1 MTLHGANQ
9 FVTKTCL
16 TTFTYLTTYLQ
27 DGRTTVESR
36 EKVISNTA
44 TEERNTIH
52 ITPTPTA
59 GITLTQVRDLNTN
72 AHLLTLNHF
81 QTPKLAIGVF
91 HTTYTY
97 FNTLLDGDLPL
108 VITSRHTVTNTIT
121 APDDYLSLLQPSES
135 VTAVYDTNTYYST
148 VALTK
153 TIHDLDGRSKV
164 LSTTEVLTQ
173 LVVTES
179 LPSQIVA
186 TDRPV
191 TATDVVKTYFV
202 TYTYFNTFLENGSTI
217 VRTNVSQ
224 SSDVVTERV
233 YLYPKKTQLSV
244 TPQQTTN
251 AVAIET
257 DALRIF
263 ATKTYLTTF
272 TYFTTLLRDHSDAAA
287 PETLVH
293 SHTRVVENVVTESLP
308 HHLFPT
314 QTLNALRTAAL
325 QYGPDFVT
333 LATPVG
339 GSTAL
344 EITAVIE
351 TDHKSVEPE
360 ISDDNNVIDTEVP
373 EENRPHAAALQ
384 AASISAA
391 DSGSDQEEDQEHE
404 SLNEVADDQVPAASS
419 SFSESNPTK
428 PAADK
433 VNDLIGNFNF
443 NGLTAFGP
451 VFNAMAGLIQ
461 NNFAQRQQHQ
471 SAASSNISEVATTH
485 FVTTADGNGPPIY
498 IPVGGVAAEGVDTVE
513 HVEEANYNAFVPPA
527 GQWVVNEEDQRHKVQ
542 HVIGKPSHEQPLLNG
557 GIPISPGE
565 VITANSD
572 VIIGRPTG
580 IGPRLPYKN
589 VVVANNVPADMK
601 PPPLPIDHEHH
612 DVADSITLQSVHA
625 EQYIGPPPP
634 LTGPTAPER
643 HQLNAIHRFQTKR
656 PSSGKTHSFKPNI
669 IPITKE
675 VDAGKQPPY
684 RSNLPKAVPK
694 IVDEYRGPPP
704 PQQHQQLHQQQY
716 QQSQQQ
722 HQHQHQHPQH
732 QPNHLHLQH
741 QQHQKHNQQ
750 TSPSFQHQKPTNQLT
765 TSFQSAQTSHPDVPH
780 HHEEI
785 IEIQRIPEVYS
796 TDLPPIHIINYP
808 QPVRSQLP
816 QLPQP
821 LPPQSAFPTATAPYL
836 QIITASSSFA
846 QHIPEVLERN
856 TNDPLLVN
864 IQPSQVAQVII
875 PHGSTTALIY
885 GGGHTEPHHN
895 GQYFDEPNAYADADH
910 VRIDFVGPATKHQT
924 VQSNHE
930 VSLNANQL
938 IQDVDLGVPPIQFN
952 HHTEHHEVGGTQIG
966 GLNGDHSVDVTA
978 AATGDARGDDDEDE
992 YVDEIVQRNP
1002 DSYQQ
1007 LVSYNIDHE
1016 YLAGGQP
1023 HQVGNAYNSVVLTNI
1038 GQNTGKI
1045 GVSSEKSGQNTEN
1058 SAQITGK
1065 PSKTDLIGMG
1075 GPSRPN
1081 APVAHG
1087 RPNNPS
1093 GPPNLYRGNIGPNRE
1108 PTVYNRQNGH
1118 NDHNM
1123 HGISTS
1129 GSSIPQQHLYFVH
1142 GNNKNLRQQL
1152 NIELLPPIKP
1162 LATPPI
1168 DQNMVIEYMQPP
1180 PQLQPQQSPFPQQ
1193 SRLPQQPLSPTFQN
1207 AFYGTSV
1214 DNVQVEH
1221 LQPSSSI
1228 ANKENV
1234 EEKDFDDRV
1243 IAEDSDDHDDVNDI
1257 EVTVDSHDEDDNAND
1272 DGEIVQETNSVS
1284 VRPGQ
1289 LPADVLE
1296 TTAETTN
1303 VPSTATTSTFTKTSA
1318 STSAS
1323 RIHEPNTQTEAN
1335 DLQLNANDNEN
1346 FVYSNNI
1353 NPSAV
1358 HQSIPPHITE
1368 LRPPFRYNYHYQ
1380 PFGRQPTAKP
1390 QPPRTQQSSR
1400 TPQPP
1405 RSQQPQH
1412 ISDVD
1417 QYVSPPRVRPLPQIP
1432 NINRNRTSAQ
1442 TSPAMV
1448 TPATTFFNSQG
1459 QTIPPNRQKLPAA
1472 VQRPPFTR
1480 PVQLFT
1486 TQPTTAAPPAST
1498 TLKDIEGEE
1507 IQLNIGEVT
1516 TTRRNPLEAAEP
1528 SGTYFNHESGQKDQN
1543 ILPAIDAT
1551 EIFDF
1556 RESNNPH
1563 NLGAI
1568 RETEPIIA
1576 LQLPGSTTRVS
1587 AVQYRPVVANLSMDM
1602 RPPPPSPS
1610 IELLVPPPEPPK
1622 HQPQSIEEV
1631 MGLSPPPPVIRDRH
1645 RDGNTTATTAL
1656 PATTAKYP
1664 QRPYRPNPNRS
1675 RYPTISLTEQ
1685 PPSPPPATISD
1696 LQKHEPKRTT
1706 ENIEG
1711 PHRNRGTRPPYR
1723 QVTRTT
1729 KWPPV
1734 QWTSSNPSITR
1745 PTESN
1750 LPANHKDADAENEE
1764 SRIRPTPL
1772 TNSVDEEESHVTNP
1786 TVPQTDTTTTERYA
1800 KKDTARHEGQ
1810 YIRQFSA
1817 FNVKQR
1823 LPSDILILGSEL
1835 PLASTP
1841 SESVEMTTEL
1851 PSVIDS
1857 TSEVDVS
1864 DEKTSTTSTNQP
1876 NTARLTS
1883 YTQRTRSKAPIDRS
1897 TVILPTKYIT
1907 NTKTLTV
1914 TTTKTTVIRSQG
1926 ITTTL
1931 TLTLTKTSTL
1941 VDRVTHQVTHTLVQP
1956 TRTVTTTTTRTTAT
1970 TLSSDVRVSTPAFA
1984 GDAEATSAVYTVPPY
1999 PNYPAFPVQAT
2010 TTTKGAPSSISP
2022 ATAIESDD
2030 ELHLDEFIINYDDT
2044 NAIRKVP
2051 SASAPSRELIV
2062 ETNHALHHEPS
2073 DSIFVVMTDQKQSI
2087 GRIHLH
2093 SAVLD
2098 PAHINAMSSKPTADI
2113 GTDAADSENIIDID
2127 LPGDR
2132 DEDDQTKEVNQVL
2145 LGGILIAT
2153 PPRIDASPAAAMPGP
2168 NQALASEC
2176 RPDCK
2181 ATRNELC
2188 QRVDSHMRC
2197 VCRPGFARMFP
2208 DRPCKR
2214 KYL

>member
-1 MTLHGANQ
+1 M
-9 FVTKTCL
+9 
-16 TTFTYLTTYLQ
+16 
-27 DGRTTVESR
+27 
-36 EKVISNTA
+36 
-44 TEERNTIH
+44 
-52 ITPTPTA
+52 
-59 GITLTQVRDLNTN
+59 
-72 AHLLTLNHF
+72 
-81 QTPKLAIGVF
+81 
-91 HTTYTY
+91 
-97 FNTLLDGDLPL
+97 PL
-108 VITSRHTVTNTIT
+108 VVTSRHTVTNTIT
-121 APDDYLSLLQPSES
+121 APDDYLSLLQPSEA

-179 LPSQIVA
+179 LPSQVA
-186 TDRPV
+186 ASDRPV

-233 YLYPKKTQLSV
+233 YLYPKKTQQSV
-244 TPQQTTN
+244 TTLQTTN
-251 AVAIET
+251 EVTTET

-272 TYFTTLLRDHSDAAA
+272 TYFTTLLRDQSDAAV

-293 SHTRVVENVVTESLP
+293 SHTRIVENVVTESLP

-339 GSTAL
+339 GGTAL

-351 TDHKSVEPE
+351 SDHKSVMPE
-360 ISDDNNVIDTEVP
+360 TSDDNNIIEVT
-373 EENRPHAAALQ
+373 EENKPYAAALY
-384 AASISAA
+384 APSTSSAA
-391 DSGSDQEEDQEHE
+391 PGSDEEAHEQEHE
-404 SLNEVADDQVPAASS
+404 SLNEVPDDQLPAASS
-419 SFSESNPTK
+419 SFSESNPIK
-428 PAADK
+428 PAAEK

-443 NGLTAFGP
+443 HGLNAFGP

-461 NNFAQRQQHQ
+461 NNFAQRPNHQ
-471 SAASSNISEVATTH
+471 SAASGNVSDVTTTH
-485 FVTTADGNGPPIY
+485 FITSADGNGPPIY
-498 IPVGGVAAEGVDTVE
+498 IPVGGVAAEGADTVE
-513 HVEEANYNAFVPPA
+513 HVKEANYNAFVPPA

-542 HVIGKPSHEQPLLNG
+542 RVIGKPTHEQPLLNG

-580 IGPRLPYKN
+580 IGPRLPYN
-589 VVVANNVPADMK
+589 NGVVANNVPADMK
-601 PPPLPIDHEHH
+601 PPPLPVELEHH
-612 DVADSITLQSVHA
+612 DAADSISLQSVHA

-634 LTGPTAPER
+634 LTGSVATDRQQPNT
-643 HQLNAIHRFQTKR
+643 IHRYPAKR
-656 PSSGKTHSFKPNI
+656 PGSGKTHSFKPNI

-675 VDAGKQPPY
+675 VDTGKPIPQ
-684 RSNLPKAVPK
+684 RSNLPKALPK

-704 PQQHQQLHQQQY
+704 PQQQY
-716 QQSQQQ
+716 QT
-722 HQHQHQHPQH
+722 HQHQYQPQH
-732 QPNHLHLQH
+732 QPQQQPNHLHLQH
-741 QQHQKHNQQ
+741 LQHQQHQQHQKHKQQ
-750 TSPSFQHQKPTNQLT
+750 SSPQFQHQKPTNQLSS
-765 TSFQSAQTSHPDVPH
+765 SFQTAQISPVQSLHPDVPH

-808 QPVRSQLP
+808 QHLRSQLP

-821 LPPQSAFPTATAPYL
+821 PQQQHPLAQATAPYL

-910 VRIDFVGPATKHQT
+910 VRIDFVGTTTKHQSI
-924 VQSNHE
+924 QSNHE
-930 VSLNANQL
+930 ISLNANQL
-938 IQDVDLGVPPIQFN
+938 SQDVDLGVPPIQFN
-952 HHTEHHEVGGTQIG
+952 HHTEHHEVGGTQLE
-966 GLNGDHSVDVTA
+966 GLKGDHTVDVTA

-992 YVDEIVQRNP
+992 YVDEIVQRKP

-1016 YLAGGQP
+1016 YLAGEQP
-1023 HQVGNAYNSVVLTNI
+1023 QQVGSPYSSVFLLNP
-1038 GQNTGKI
+1038 GQNTREI
-1045 GVSSEKSGQNTEN
+1045 GISTLKSEHNVDNFAQYSGT
-1058 SAQITGK
+1058 
-1065 PSKTDLIGMG
+1065 PSKNNQVAQAGQG
-1075 GPSRPN
+1075 RPSGP
-1081 APVAHG
+1081 VIQG
-1087 RPNNPS
+1087 RPNNL
-1093 GPPNLYRGNIGPNRE
+1093 GTPPNRYRGNTGHNRE

-1118 NDHNM
+1118 NNHNV
-1123 HGISTS
+1123 HSIPTS
-1129 GSSIPQQHLYFVH
+1129 ESSIPQQHLYFVH

-1168 DQNMVIEYMQPP
+1168 DQNMAIEYMQPP
-1180 PQLQPQQSPFPQQ
+1180 PQVQLQHPQQ
-1193 SRLPQQPLSPTFQN
+1193 SRLPQQSLLPTFQN
-1207 AFYGTSV
+1207 SLLGSSV
-1214 DNVQVEH
+1214 DISPVEH
-1221 LQPSSSI
+1221 LQPPPSV
-1228 ANKENV
+1228 KESQNND
-1234 EEKDFDDRV
+1234 EKNGDDGN
-1243 IAEDSDDHDDVNDI
+1243 IAEATTDRDDEDEND
-1257 EVTVDSHDEDDNAND
+1257 VTVDTHAEDENANEN
-1272 DGEIVQETNSVS
+1272 GEIVQESNSVS

-1289 LPADVLE
+1289 LPIDVFE
-1296 TTAETTN
+1296 SIKYSTN
-1303 VPSTATTSTFTKTSA
+1303 MPSSV
-1318 STSAS
+1318 STSAITKISTTTSAPIQQSSS
-1323 RIHEPNTQTEAN
+1323 RTSEPNTQTEAN
-1335 DLQLNANDNEN
+1335 DLQLTANDNDN
-1346 FVYSNNI
+1346 FVYSNNL

-1358 HQSIPPHITE
+1358 HQSVPPHITE

-1390 QPPRTQQSSR
+1390 QAPRTQQSTR
-1400 TPQPP
+1400 TSQPP

-1412 ISDVD
+1412 ISEVD
-1417 QYVSPPRVRPLPQIP
+1417 QYVSPPRIRPLPP
-1432 NINRNRTSAQ
+1432 TPSNNRNRTVTQ
-1442 TSPAMV
+1442 TSPTMV
-1448 TPATTFFNSQG
+1448 TPATTSIKSQG
-1459 QTIPPNRQKLPAA
+1459 QTIPANRLKPPVS
-1472 VQRPPFTR
+1472 VQRPPFSR
-1480 PVQLFT
+1480 PVQVFT
-1486 TQPTTAAPPAST
+1486 TQPTITIPLAT
-1498 TLKDIEGEE
+1498 TTSKDAEGEE
-1507 IQLNIGEVT
+1507 IQLNIGEIA
-1516 TTRRNPLEAAEP
+1516 TTRKNLFEAAEP
-1528 SGTYFNHESGQKDQN
+1528 SGTYYIHETAIKDLN
-1543 ILPAIDAT
+1543 APPTVDVT

-1568 RETEPIIA
+1568 REMEPIIA
-1576 LQLPGSTTRVS
+1576 PQLPGSTTKVS
-1587 AVQYRPVVANLSMDM
+1587 AVPSRTAVSNLSIDM
-1602 RPPPPSPS
+1602 QPPPPSPS

-1622 HQPQSIEEV
+1622 HQPQNIEEV
-1631 MGLSPPPPVIRDRH
+1631 MGLSPPPPLSRDRH
-1645 RDGNTTATTAL
+1645 REGNATAIATTSL
-1656 PATTAKYP
+1656 PATTVKYP

-1675 RYPTISLTEQ
+1675 RYPPPTISLTEQ

-1696 LQKHEPKRTT
+1696 LQKNDMKRLNDNTD
-1706 ENIEG
+1706 G
-1711 PHRNRGTRPPYR
+1711 SHRNRGTRPPYR

-1734 QWTSSNPSITR
+1734 QWTATGPSIAR
-1745 PTESN
+1745 PMESN
-1750 LPANHKDADAENEE
+1750 LPANHKEEDAEKED
-1764 SRIRPTPL
+1764 SLIRPTPL
-1772 TNSVDEEESHVTNP
+1772 TNLVDDQESAVTNP
-1786 TVPQTDTTTTERYA
+1786 TVPQTNTTTTELHA

-1810 YIRQFSA
+1810 QIRQFSA

-1835 PLASTP
+1835 PLASTA

-1851 PSVIDS
+1851 PSVIDT
-1857 TSEVDVS
+1857 TSVVDVS
-1864 DEKTSTTSTNQP
+1864 EEQTSTMSTHQQ

-1970 TLSSDVRVSTPAFA
+1970 TLSNDVRVITPTFA
-1984 GDAEATSAVYTVPPY
+1984 GDIEATSAVYTVPPY
-1999 PNYPAFPVQAT
+1999 PNYPAFPAQAT
-2010 TTTKGAPSSISP
+2010 TSSRGVSSSVSPTTTTEP
-2022 ATAIESDD
+2022 DD

-2044 NAIRKVP
+2044 NAIKKVP
-2051 SASAPSRELIV
+2051 SSSVPRRELII
-2062 ETNHALHHEPS
+2062 ETNHASASQHEPS

-2093 SAVLD
+2093 SAILD
-2098 PAHINAMSSKPTADI
+2098 PAHINAMSSKPVADI
-2113 GTDAADSENIIDID
+2113 GSDAAESENIIDID

-2132 DEDDQTKEVNQVL
+2132 DEDDQTKVVNQVL

-2153 PPRIDASPAAAMPGP
+2153 PPRIDANPAAAMPGP

-2188 QRVDSHMRC
+2188 QRVDSQMRC

-2214 KYL
+2214 K

>member
-1 MTLHGANQ
+1 M
-9 FVTKTCL
+9 
-16 TTFTYLTTYLQ
+16 
-27 DGRTTVESR
+27 
-36 EKVISNTA
+36 
-44 TEERNTIH
+44 
-52 ITPTPTA
+52 
-59 GITLTQVRDLNTN
+59 
-72 AHLLTLNHF
+72 
-81 QTPKLAIGVF
+81 
-91 HTTYTY
+91 
-97 FNTLLDGDLPL
+97 DGDLPL

-121 APDDYLSLLQPSES
+121 APDDYLSLLQPSEA
-135 VTAVYDTNTYYST
+135 VTPVYDTNTYYST

-186 TDRPV
+186 TERPV

-233 YLYPKKTQLSV
+233 YLYPKKTQQSV
-244 TPQQTTN
+244 ALQQTVHE
-251 AVAIET
+251 VATET
-257 DALRIF
+257 DTLRIF

-272 TYFTTLLRDHSDAAA
+272 TYFTTLLREQNDAAT

-293 SHTRVVENVVTESLP
+293 SHTRVIENVVTESLP

-333 LATPVG
+333 LATPIGG
-339 GSTAL
+339 GSAL

-351 TDHKSVEPE
+351 TDNKSNEPE
-360 ISDDNNVIDTEVP
+360 PNEDNNVIDTEVT
-373 EENRPHAAALQ
+373 EENRPHAAALH
-384 AASISAA
+384 ATSTSPSAV
-391 DSGSDQEEDQEHE
+391 GSDEEEDVQEHE
-404 SLNEVADDQVPAASS
+404 TLNEVPDDQVPAASS

-461 NNFAQRQQHQ
+461 NNFAHRQQHQ
-471 SAASSNISEVATTH
+471 SAALSNSSEAATTH
-485 FVTTADGNGPPIY
+485 FVTTADGSSSPLY
-498 IPVGGVAAEGVDTVE
+498 IPVGGVAAEGTDTVE

-527 GQWVVNEEDQRHKVQ
+527 GQWVVNEADQRHKVQ
-542 HVIGKPSHEQPLLNG
+542 HVIGKPTHEQPLLNG

-580 IGPRLPYKN
+580 IGPRLPYIN
-589 VVVANNVPADMK
+589 GAVANNVPADMK
-601 PPPLPIDHEHH
+601 PPPLPVDHEHH
-612 DVADSITLQSVHA
+612 DVPDSITLQSVHA

-634 LTGPTAPER
+634 LAGSAPPER
-643 HQLNAIHRFQTKR
+643 LQLNTINRFAAKR
-656 PSSGKTHSFKPNI
+656 PGSGKTHSFKPNI

-675 VDAGKQPPY
+675 SDVGKQPPH
-684 RSNLPKAVPK
+684 RNNLLKPLPKH
-694 IVDEYRGPPP
+694 VDEYRGPPP
-704 PQQHQQLHQQQY
+704 PQQQHQLHQHQY
-716 QQSQQQ
+716 QQNQ
-722 HQHQHQHPQH
+722 HQNQHQQH
-732 QPNHLHLQH
+732 QPNHLQLQH
-741 QQHQKHNQQ
+741 QQHQKHNQKFLPQ
-750 TSPSFQHQKPTNQLT
+750 FQNKKPPNQLT
-765 TSFQSAQTSHPDVPH
+765 SSLQSSQSTPVLSPHSDVPH

-796 TDLPPIHIINYP
+796 TDLPPIHVINYP
-808 QPVRSQLP
+808 QLVRSQLP

-821 LPPQSAFPTATAPYL
+821 PQPPNSFPTAAAPYL
-836 QIITASSSFA
+836 EIITASSSFA
-846 QHIPEVLERN
+846 QHIPDVLERN

-910 VRIDFVGPATKHQT
+910 VRIDFVGTATKYQT

-938 IQDVDLGVPPIQFN
+938 SQDVDLGVPPIQFN
-952 HHTEHHEVGGTQIG
+952 HHTEHHEVGGAQFG
-966 GLNGDHSVDVTA
+966 GLNGDHTVDVTA
-978 AATGDARGDDDEDE
+978 AATGDARGDGDEDE
-992 YVDEIVQRNP
+992 YVDEIVQRKP

-1016 YLAGGQP
+1016 YLADAQP
-1023 HQVGNAYNSVVLTNI
+1023 HKAGNAYGSVVLTNN
-1038 GQNTGKI
+1038 GQNMGEIGISTGNPVQNKENAVQVTGKL
-1045 GVSSEKSGQNTEN
+1045 SETEQIVQVGHGRPSGSVTQ
-1058 SAQITGK
+1058 S
-1065 PSKTDLIGMG
+1065 
-1075 GPSRPN
+1075 
-1081 APVAHG
+1081 

-1093 GPPNLYRGNIGPNRE
+1093 GPSNRHRGNIGHNRE
-1108 PTVYNRQNGH
+1108 PAVYNRHNKH
-1118 NDHNM
+1118 NDHS
-1123 HGISTS
+1123 IPTI

-1168 DQNMVIEYMQPP
+1168 DHNTVIEYMQPP
-1180 PQLQPQQSPFPQQ
+1180 PQLQPKSPQHSQYQQQ

-1207 AFYGTSV
+1207 AFYGSSV
-1214 DNVQVEH
+1214 DNVLVEH
-1221 LQPSSSI
+1221 LQPPPSVMDSES
-1228 ANKENV
+1228 ND
-1234 EEKDFDDRV
+1234 EKDGNDFA
-1243 IAEDSDDHDDVNDI
+1243 IAESSNDHDGTDDFDVA
-1257 EVTVDSHDEDDNAND
+1257 VDVHGEDDKTNE
-1272 DGEIVQETNSVS
+1272 DGEIVQESNSVS

-1289 LPADVLE
+1289 LPADVFE
-1296 TTAETTN
+1296 STVETTN
-1303 VPSTATTSTFTKTSA
+1303 VPLTATISAITGIST
-1318 STSAS
+1318 STSAPFQQQS
-1323 RIHEPNTQTEAN
+1323 SHTPEPNTQTEAN
-1335 DLQLNANDNEN
+1335 GLQLTENDNEN
-1346 FVYSNNI
+1346 LVYSNNI

-1358 HQSIPPHITE
+1358 HQSVPPHITE

-1390 QPPRTQQSSR
+1390 QPPRPQLSTR
-1400 TPQPP
+1400 TPQPH

-1412 ISDVD
+1412 ISEVN
-1417 QYVSPPRVRPLPQIP
+1417 QYVSPLRVRPLQPMP
-1432 NINRNRTSAQ
+1432 NVNRNRTSAQ
-1442 TSPAMV
+1442 TASAMV

-1459 QTIPPNRQKLPAA
+1459 QTNPPNRLTPPVAM
-1472 VQRPPFTR
+1472 QRPQFTG
-1480 PVQLFT
+1480 PVQVFT
-1486 TQPTTAAPPAST
+1486 THLTTATPPTTT
-1498 TLKDIEGEE
+1498 TSKDVEVDE

-1516 TTRRNPLEAAEP
+1516 TTRRNPFEVSKTP
-1528 SGTYFNHESGQKDQN
+1528 GMYFNQESANKDIN
-1543 ILPAIDAT
+1543 VPPTIDAT

-1556 RESNNPH
+1556 HESNNPH

-1568 RETEPIIA
+1568 RETDPIVA
-1576 LQLPGSTTRVS
+1576 LQLPGSTTKVS
-1587 AVQYRPVVANLSMDM
+1587 TIQYRPAIANLSIDM

-1631 MGLSPPPPVIRDRH
+1631 MGLSPPPPISRDRH
-1645 RDGNTTATTAL
+1645 RDDNATAIATTAL
-1656 PATTAKYP
+1656 PATAVKYP

-1675 RYPTISLTEQ
+1675 RYPPPTISLTEQ

-1696 LQKHEPKRTT
+1696 LQKQEPKRLN
-1706 ENIEG
+1706 ESVDG
-1711 PHRNRGTRPPYR
+1711 LHRNRGTRPPYR

-1729 KWPPV
+1729 RWPPV
-1734 QWTSSNPSITR
+1734 QWTSLETPVTR

-1750 LPANHKDADAENEE
+1750 LPANHKQEDTDKEDD
-1764 SRIRPTPL
+1764 RIRPTPL
-1772 TNSVDEEESHVTNP
+1772 ATSIDDQESAVTNP
-1786 TVPQTDTTTTERYA
+1786 TVPLTDTTTTTTTERYA

-1841 SESVEMTTEL
+1841 SKAVEMTTEL
-1851 PSVIDS
+1851 PLIPDS
-1857 TSEVDVS
+1857 TADVDVS
-1864 DEKTSTTSTNQP
+1864 DDTSTTSTHQH

-1970 TLSSDVRVSTPAFA
+1970 SLSNDIRQITPTFA

-2010 TTTKGAPSSISP
+2010 TTFRGAPSSISP
-2022 ATAIESDD
+2022 ASTTDPDD
-2030 ELHLDEFIINYDDT
+2030 EHLDEFIINYDDT
-2044 NAIRKVP
+2044 NAIKKVP

-2062 ETNHALHHEPS
+2062 ETNHALATHHEPS

-2093 SAVLD
+2093 SAILD

-2113 GTDAADSENIIDID
+2113 SGEAGESENIIDVD

-2153 PPRIDASPAAAMPGP
+2153 PPRLDASPAASVPGP

-2214 KYL
+2214 KYFRDSCVWGS